1 VAKLDVLAVMGL
13 VLFLLGVALIIYRID
28 SIHVQMDN
36 IARIGFALVL
46 VGAILIYLKQKGFK
60 LTA

>member
-1 VAKLDVLAVMGL
+1 MAKLDVLAVMGL
-13 VLFLLGVALIIYRID
+13 VLFLLGVGLIIYRID
-28 SIHVQMDN
+28 SIHIQMDN

>member
-1 VAKLDVLAVMGL
+1 MAKLDVLAVMGL

-36 IARIGFALVL
+36 IARTGFALVV
-46 VGAILIYLKQKGFK
+46 VGAILIYLKWKGFK